1 MPQSEPSSLSLYKM
15 DCKTLR
21 QSTQGCVNIP
31 LIQGDAQ
38 DFRFH
43 FQPPFN
49 LADYR
54 ITMDVK
60 RQNNVNFRPV
70 FRKTV
75 GDGITIDGQVMI
87 IGFGKEF
94 FADNAETYHYDIA
107 FERISDGTILHLI
120 EGRITIKLSTT
131 KP

>member
-1 MPQSEPSSLSLYKM
+1 M

-21 QSTQGCVNIP
+21 KSIQGCVNIP

-38 DFRFH
+38 DFRFN

-49 LADYR
+49 LGDYA

-60 RQNNVNFRPV
+60 RQNNVNFRPA

-87 IGFGKEF
+87 ISFGDEF
-94 FADNAETYHYDIA
+94 FADNTENYHYDIA
-107 FERISDGTILHLI
+107 FERISDGVIMHLLT
-120 EGRITIKLSTT
+120 GVITIKLSTT